1 MKYHTC
7 HQRSF
12 NFNNS
17 QKDGSEKIKIK
28 NRPTM
33 SSSSNNVKKKL
44 KWMNE

>member
-17 QKDGSEKIKIK
+17 EKDGSEKKNNNKSSNDVHFFKQCKIKIK
-28 NRPTM
+28 M
-33 SSSSNNVKKKL
+33 D
-44 KWMNE
+44 E